1 MLTNVW
7 AYFMEPKL
15 VRKLL
20 ASVQVDCLVVR
31 HSSIKWATLPLV
43 SSEASF
49 TGSVIEDFLNGA
61 TLASD
66 TA

>member
-7 AYFMEPKL
+7 AYFMELKL
-15 VRKLL
+15 VWKLL
-20 ASVQVDCLVVR
+20 ASVQVDRLVAR
-31 HSSIKWATLPLV
+31 HNSIKQPRFPL
-43 SSEASF
+43 SAQKPRC

-66 TA
+66 AA